1 LKPFEHGVQFR
12 GGQRVGHEDI
22 IEQRPRSAGE
32 MSLLTNVLAPL
43 GLVPAGDAKRLHAE
57 SERTAEKLRT
67 LEGRLAEL
75 KADAESWK
83 RRHEETARKLADAQA
98 AAARAEARAQ
108 REEARAE
115 ELKGRGNALV
125 AEMKEMRAR
134 LQDASR
140 TGATVREHLMAT
152 ETKLD
157 LIEAALQ
164 VLDARTRLVTV
175 LEQAPHAAASH
186 GMSAAGGPVPA
197 AGDVARGSGGGSGGG
212 DSADKLRL

>member
-1 LKPFEHGVQFR
+1 
-12 GGQRVGHEDI
+12 
-22 IEQRPRSAGE
+22 

-43 GLVPAGDAKRLHAE
+43 GLVPAGHAKRLHAE
-57 SERTAEKLRT
+57 SERAAEKLRT
-67 LEGRLAEL
+67 LEGRTAEL

-115 ELKGRGNALV
+115 ELKARGDTLL
-125 AEMKEMRAR
+125 AEMKEMRGR

-140 TGATVREHLMAT
+140 TGSSVREHLMAT

-164 VLDARTRLVTV
+164 VLDARTRLATV
-175 LEQAPHAAASH
+175 VEQGSHAGTSH
-186 GMSAAGGPVPA
+186 GTPTAGGPVAA
-197 AGDVARGSGGGSGGG
+197 AGDVARGGGA
-212 DSADKLRL
+212 DSTDKLRL